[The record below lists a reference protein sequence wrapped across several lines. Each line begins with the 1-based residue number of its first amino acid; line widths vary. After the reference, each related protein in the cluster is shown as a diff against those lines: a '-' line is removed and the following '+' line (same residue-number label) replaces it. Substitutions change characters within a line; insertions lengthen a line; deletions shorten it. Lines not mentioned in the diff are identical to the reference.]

1 MSTLT
6 IEVTPD
12 LEHQLQEK
20 AARHGQQPAEYIL
33 NLLKRELSEDS
44 EERPFYETATLEEWE
59 AALDELA
66 EGHENLP
73 DLPTEAFSRA
83 NIYAEHD

>member
-1 MSTLT
+1 MPP
-6 IEVTPD
+6 EM
-12 LEHQLQEK
+12 EHWLQEV
-20 AARHGQQPAEYIL
+20 ATRHGQNPSEFIL
-33 NLLKRELSEDS
+33 HLLERELPKETQ
-44 EERPFYETATLEEWE
+44 ERPFYETATLEEWE
-59 AALDELA
+59 AVLDELA